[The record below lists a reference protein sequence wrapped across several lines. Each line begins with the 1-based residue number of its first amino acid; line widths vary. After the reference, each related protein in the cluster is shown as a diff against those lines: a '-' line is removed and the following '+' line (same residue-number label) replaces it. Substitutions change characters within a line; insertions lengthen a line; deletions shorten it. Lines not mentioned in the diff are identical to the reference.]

1 MDRHRYGRRLIFALA
16 AVALL
21 AASISCRADGFVFAV
36 ESPKFTVRL
45 PHVPSMEMAV
55 HPEHAAHPQ
64 LRYLGS
70 DGPYAVSVFTPA
82 AAAGMTAAECAS
94 AILRSMAS
102 RKGVPP
108 SAEMYKARLNETTFL
123 AFYGEPLPGAVRLHA
138 HILSGTGSHCIEV
151 QVSKISE
158 SEDELEPW
166 LNGFD
171 KAVIELR

>member
-1 MDRHRYGRRLIFALA
+1 MAQYRCGRRVLFALA
-16 AVALL
+16 TVFLL

-36 ESPKFTVRL
+36 ESPNFTVRL
-45 PHVPSMEMAV
+45 PHVPSMSMAV
-55 HPEHAAHPQ
+55 HPKYATQPH

-70 DGPYAVSVFTPA
+70 EGPYAVSVFTPA
-82 AAAGMTAAECAS
+82 AAAGMSAAECAS

-108 SAEMYKARLNETTFL
+108 PAEMYKARLNDTTFL
-123 AFYGEPLPGAVRLHA
+123 AIYGEPLPGAVRLHA
-138 HILSGTGSHCIEV
+138 HVLSGTGTHCIEV

-158 SEDELEPW
+158 SEDELQPW